1 MCLAVPMEVIE
12 IISEFEVRVE
22 SFGVSQKVRT
32 EFVGELK
39 QGDFVMVHAGCA
51 IEKVDL
57 EMALES
63 LALWE
68 ELLAAEGGEE

>member
-57 EMALES
+57 EMAQES